1 MTSNC
6 SNMPFLLSFQIILPA
21 TVLPFITLNPI
32 IPAVK
37 NEVYV
42 MDKALSVTP
51 WCPIKAEYEYPAT
64 NIYTSGKATCQIKNI
79 LSIAATT
86 FLYTNNKIFS
96 NIIIHSST
104 IFFLIYSCFNYRQK
118 NFFYRWRIYINAF
131 YL

>member
-1 MTSNC
+1 
-6 SNMPFLLSFQIILPA
+6 MPFLLSFQIILPA
-21 TVLPFITLNPI
+21 TLLPLITLNPI
-32 IPAVK
+32 IPEVK
-37 NEVYV
+37 NKEYV
-42 MDKALSVTP
+42 MDKAPSFTP

-104 IFFLIYSCFNYRQK
+104 FSFLVYSCVNYIQK
-118 NFFYRWRIYINAF
+118 NFF
-131 YL
+131 